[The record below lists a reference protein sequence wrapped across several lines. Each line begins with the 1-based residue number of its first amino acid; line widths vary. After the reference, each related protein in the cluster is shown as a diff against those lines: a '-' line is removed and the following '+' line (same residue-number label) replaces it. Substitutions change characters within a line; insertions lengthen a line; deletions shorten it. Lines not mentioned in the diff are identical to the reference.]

1 MERPNRLSAAF
12 VRNANVPGRYG
23 DGRGGHGLS
32 LLVKPRSTGG
42 SSKSW
47 SQRLLIASKPVNIGL
62 GAYPIV
68 TLAEAREQALQ
79 NRRVVAQGGDPRAKP
94 RSMPSFAVAVE
105 SVIAI
110 HAKSWKQGGKS
121 EDQWRSSLNT
131 YVFPELGDRPVNQ
144 IQPRD
149 VMRVLLPIWST
160 KPETARRV
168 RQRIGAVMKWAVAQG
183 YRTDNPAGDVLGAA
197 LPSNS
202 AAQEHF
208 RALPHAEVGK
218 ALETVRGSRAHKG
231 TALCFELLTLCAV
244 RSGEARYARWDE
256 IDFENTTWTIP
267 ADRMKAKRI
276 HRVPLPEQALRVLE
290 QARFLVDRS
299 GLIFPSPTG
308 RVLSNSTLSKLF
320 RELNLGCVP
329 HGMRSSFRDYCAE
342 LSDAP
347 REVCEL
353 ALAHVNSDRVEAA
366 YRRSDLFER
375 RRELMQAW
383 ADYVMPDGFREG
395 LNNGLHGP

>member
-1 MERPNRLSAAF
+1 MQRPHRLSARF
-12 VRNANVPGRYG
+12 VQTVNVPGRYG

-42 SSKSW
+42 FAKSW
-47 SQRLLIASKPVNIGL
+47 SQRLLIARKPVNIGL

-68 TLAEAREQALQ
+68 TLAEAREQALR
-79 NRRVVAQGGDPRAKP
+79 NRRNLAQGGDPRDKP
-94 RSMPSFAVAVE
+94 HSVPTFTEAVDAVL
-105 SVIAI
+105 AL
-110 HAKSWKQGGKS
+110 HAKTWKPGGKS
-121 EDQWRSSLNT
+121 EDQWRSSLRT
-131 YVFPELGDRPVNQ
+131 FVFPELGNRPVNQ

-149 VMRVLLPIWST
+149 VMKVLDPIWST

-168 RQRIGAVMKWAVAQG
+168 RQRIGAVMKWAVAHG
-183 YRTDNPAGDVLGAA
+183 YRTDNPAGDVLGEA

-218 ALETVRGSRAHKG
+218 AFEKVRASRAYKG
-231 TALCFELLTLCAV
+231 TTLSLEFLTLCAV
-244 RSGEARYARWDE
+244 RSGEARHARWNE
-256 IDFENTTWTIP
+256 IDGETATWTIP

-276 HRVPLPEQALRVLE
+276 HRVPLSTQALHVLD
-290 QARFLVDRS
+290 QAKKLADGS

-308 RVLSNSTLSKLF
+308 RTLSDSTLSKLS
-320 RELNLGCVP
+320 RELELGCVP
-329 HGMRSSFRDYCAE
+329 HGMRSSFRDWAAE
-342 LSDAP
+342 CTDAP

-366 YRRSDLFER
+366 YRRTDFYER
-375 RRELMQAW
+375 RRALMQAW
-383 ADYVMPDGFREG
+383 GDYVALERPA
-395 LNNGLHGP
+395 LA

>member
-1 MERPNRLSAAF
+1 MNRPKRLSAAF
-12 VRNANVPGRYG
+12 IRTVNVPGRYG

-42 SSKSW
+42 FSKSW
-47 SQRLLIASKPVNIGL
+47 SQRLLIARKPVNIGL
-62 GAYPIV
+62 GAYPIIN
-68 TLAEAREQALQ
+68 LAEAREQALH
-79 NRRVVAQGGDPRAKP
+79 NRRVVAQGGDPRDKP
-94 RSMPSFAVAVE
+94 RSVPNFIEAVD
-105 SVIAI
+105 SVIEI
-110 HAKSWKQGGKS
+110 HAKVWKNGGKS
-121 EDQWRSSLNT
+121 ERQWRASLNT
-131 YVFPELGDRPVNQ
+131 YVLPELGDRPVNQ

-183 YRTDNPAGDVLGAA
+183 YRTDNPAGDAIGAA

-202 AAQEHF
+202 APQRHF

-218 ALETVRGSRAHKG
+218 ALKKVRDSGAHAA
-231 TALCFELLTLCAV
+231 TALCFELMTLCAV
-244 RSGEARYARWDE
+244 RSGEARHAHWEE
-256 IDFENTTWTIP
+256 IDLKRATWTIP
-267 ADRMKAKRI
+267 AHRMKAKRT
-276 HRVPLPEQALRVLE
+276 HRVPLSKQAVHVLTE
-290 QARFLVDRS
+290 AQRLTDGS
-299 GLIFPSPTG
+299 GLIFPSPTD
-308 RVLSNSTLSKLF
+308 RILSDSTLSKLC
-320 RELNLGCVP
+320 RELKLGCVP
-329 HGMRSSFRDYCAE
+329 HGLRSSFRDYCAE

-375 RRELMQAW
+375 RRELMQQW
-383 ADYVMPDGFREG
+383 ADYVAPAST
-395 LNNGLHGP
+395 

>member
-1 MERPNRLSAAF
+1 MVRPKRLSAAF
-12 VRNANVPGRYG
+12 VRTVNVPGRYG

-32 LLVKPRSTGG
+32 LLVKPKSIGG
-42 SSKSW
+42 FSRSW
-47 SQRLLIASKPVNIGL
+47 SQRLLVARKPVNIGL

-79 NRRVVAQGGDPRAKP
+79 NRRLVAQGGDPRDKP
-94 RSMPSFAVAVE
+94 RSVPSFAEAADA
-105 SVIAI
+105 VIAI
-110 HAKSWKQGGKS
+110 HAKSWKHGGKS

-131 YVFPELGDRPVNQ
+131 YVIPELGDRPVNQ

-160 KPETARRV
+160 KPETARRI

-183 YRTDNPAGDVLGAA
+183 YRTENPAGDALGAA

-202 AAQEHF
+202 GVQEHF

-218 ALETVRGSRAHKG
+218 ALEVVRASRAYRC
-231 TALCFELLTLCAV
+231 TALCFEFAALCAV
-244 RSGEARYARWDE
+244 RSGEARLAHWEE
-256 IDFENTTWTIP
+256 IDIEAATWTIP

-276 HRVPLPEQALRVLE
+276 HRVPLPKQAMKVLE
-290 QARFLVDRS
+290 QARQWADSS
-299 GLIFPSPTG
+299 GLIFPSSTG
-308 RVLSNSTLSKLF
+308 RVLSDSTLSKLC

-383 ADYVMPDGFREG
+383 ADYVVPDGAC
-395 LNNGLHGP
+395 